1 MNKHL
6 VFVYGS
12 LRRGSAGAMST
23 RFPRTR
29 FIADAKISGTLYDLG
44 AYPGLLLDESSSF
57 VVGELYEVDDETL
70 KRLDDYEAP
79 SLYWRKQVE
88 VSVGT
93 DRKTCWVY
101 VTEQRPEFYANRES
115 IASGDWTE
123 YASTKTAWLGST

>member
-44 AYPGLLLDESSSF
+44 AYPGLLVDE
-57 VVGELYEVDDETL
+57 ETL

-101 VTEQRPEFYANRES
+101 VTEQRPEFYANRE
-115 IASGDWTE
+115 
-123 YASTKTAWLGST
+123 